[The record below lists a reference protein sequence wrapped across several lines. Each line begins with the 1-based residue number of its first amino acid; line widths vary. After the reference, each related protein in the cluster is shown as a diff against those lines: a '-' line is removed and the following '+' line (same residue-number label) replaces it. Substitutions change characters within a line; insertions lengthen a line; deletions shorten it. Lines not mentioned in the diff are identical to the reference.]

1 MKLLKKLR
9 HNKKGVMN
17 QIMGAV
23 GGAIALII
31 IVVALFAMS
40 PTIIEQEETVTTDA
54 SDWNF
59 TGAEG
64 AEALVGLTPFIWFG
78 GIVILV
84 VAGCFLLAKSLGGS
98 ISKQVELHP
107 LPY

>member
-1 MKLLKKLR
+1 MA
-9 HNKKGVMN
+9 
-17 QIMGAV
+17 AV

-40 PTIIEQEETVTTDA
+40 PTIIEQEETVTEDA
-54 SDWNF
+54 STWNF

-98 ISKQVELHP
+98 LSQHCK
-107 LPY
+107 PYPVALT